1 MPFTPA
7 DVERLLN
14 MSDEDL
20 SLLYDKVMCEFR
32 RRDAIQQAKEE
43 ADRVAREYAAAVADA
58 EPKKIEDLSKAASVG
73 PGETVTFPN
82 GKWRNVSGQWL
93 SPHTQGPS
101 SFWQG
106 WMKLDG
112 KKIDLQALKPWGVG
126 FKVNAG
132 DQCRHDGKAWRA
144 LQEHTTVAEWAPG
157 MAPLLWQLVE

>member
-1 MPFTPA
+1 MDTNRIQTP
-7 DVERLLN
+7 LLLT
-14 MSDEDL
+14 SYL
-20 SLLYDKVMCEFR
+20 F
-32 RRDAIQQAKEE
+32 
-43 ADRVAREYAAAVADA
+43 EYPSETWWESVPTHAAAVADA

-144 LQEHTTVAEWAPG
+144 LQEHTTVSEWAPG